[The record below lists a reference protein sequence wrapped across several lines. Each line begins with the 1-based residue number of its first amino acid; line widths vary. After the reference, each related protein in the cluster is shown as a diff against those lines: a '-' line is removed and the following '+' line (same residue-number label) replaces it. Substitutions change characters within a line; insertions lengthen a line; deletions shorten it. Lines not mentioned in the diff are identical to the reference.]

1 MISPRFVR
9 NGSSFIRGIL
19 LNLIVNNNYYIRS
32 YATQTLLVYAKN
44 NQAEINQLI
53 LHTFRLVDQEHKHSD
68 KETPGGDQNINP
80 ISSVRLLS
88 YSLAL
93 LSLIKQT
100 DPALLQNLTIVKV
113 LSFCTQSLKHN
124 TQSGVKNSSCWII
137 LSSLVTLHNFSEYVK
152 LNSSQ
157 FLVFW
162 KSLLTSQ
169 FMSTSISAS
178 TLRAN

>member
-1 MISPRFVR
+1 M
-9 NGSSFIRGIL
+9 

-113 LSFCTQSLKHN
+113 LSFVHK
-124 TQSGVKNSSCWII
+124 V
-137 LSSLVTLHNFSEYVK
+137 
-152 LNSSQ
+152 
-157 FLVFW
+157 
-162 KSLLTSQ
+162 
-169 FMSTSISAS
+169 
-178 TLRAN
+178 